1 MADDVDNA
9 TEHYGFLFEKEI
21 VARQQR
27 MARPSNT
34 HCEECDCVIPER
46 RRLLM
51 GGITHCVD
59 CQDRKERRR

>member
-1 MADDVDNA
+1 MADGVDSA
-9 TEHYGFLFEKEI
+9 TEQYDFLFEQSMR
-21 VARQQR
+21 VRQQQL
-27 MARPSNT
+27 ARPSNT

-46 RRLLM
+46 RRLSM

>member
-21 VARQQR
+21 AARQQR
-27 MARPSNT
+27 LAAPSAT
-34 HCEECDCVIPER
+34 HCKNCDCEIPER
-46 RRLLM
+46 RRLSM

-59 CQDRKERRR
+59 CMSAIERRR